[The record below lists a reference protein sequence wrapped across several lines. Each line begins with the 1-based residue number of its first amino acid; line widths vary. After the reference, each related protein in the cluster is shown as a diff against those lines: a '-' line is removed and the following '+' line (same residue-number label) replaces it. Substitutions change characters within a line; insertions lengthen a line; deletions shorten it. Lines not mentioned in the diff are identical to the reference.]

1 VTAVAETGS
10 ITHGAARARLSL
22 PSASGRIRSLERT
35 LGVTLFD
42 RGRRGVTLTPAG
54 QVLLRHSRAVCHA
67 VDQLRAEL
75 DEYAQGHGATVRV
88 QANTAATASIMP
100 TAAVSFLAV
109 YPHAR
114 IDLEERPSHRI
125 VTAVAERRADL
136 GIVADSV
143 DLGQLETRVIR
154 PDPLVVV
161 TLPDNP
167 LARHSQVPYA
177 DVLGRAFVGL
187 NGANPLQEHL
197 ETHALPLG
205 TQPRYR
211 VRLPSIDAACHAV
224 AGGIGIAILPWYSV
238 RRWLTNGVLVATAL
252 AEPWAARR
260 LVACF
265 TSDRDLSDTAL
276 ALRDHLLAH
285 AGVEDEPLSGG
296 EPVWLTLPPTTPPSC
311 TALSLM
317 STADAP
323 K

>member
-42 RGRRGVTLTPAG
+42 RGRRGVVLTPAG
-54 QVLLRHSRAVCHA
+54 QVLLRHARTVCHA

-75 DEYAQGHGATVRV
+75 DEYAQGHGGTVRV
-88 QANTAATASIMP
+88 QANTAATEGVMSA
-100 TAAVSFLAV
+100 AAVSFLAM

-125 VTAVAERRADL
+125 VAAVAERRVDL

-143 DLGQLETRVIR
+143 DLGQLETRVVR

-161 TLPDNP
+161 TRPDDP
-167 LARHSQVPYA
+167 LARLAEVPYA

-187 NGANPLQEHL
+187 DSANPLQEHL

-205 TQPRYR
+205 AQPRYR
-211 VRLPSIDAACHAV
+211 VRLPGIDAACHGV
-224 AGGIGIAILPWYSV
+224 AGGIGIAVLPRYSV
-238 RRWLTNGVLVATAL
+238 RRWLSSGALAAVTL

-265 TSDRDLSDTAL
+265 TSDRDLSDTAR

-285 AGVEDEPLSGG
+285 AGDEDDYDEPSSGG
-296 EPVWLTLPPTTPPSC
+296 EP
-311 TALSLM
+311 A
-317 STADAP
+317 
-323 K
+323 

>member
-42 RGRRGVTLTPAG
+42 RGRRGVALTPAG
-54 QVLLRHSRAVCHA
+54 QVLLRHARTVCHA
-67 VDQLRAEL
+67 VDELRAEL
-75 DEYAQGHGATVRV
+75 DEYAQGHGGTVRV
-88 QANTAATASIMP
+88 QANTAATEGVMSA
-100 TAAVSFLAV
+100 AAVSFLAM

-125 VTAVAERRADL
+125 VTAVAERRVDL

-143 DLGQLETRVIR
+143 DLGQLETRVVR

-161 TLPDNP
+161 TRPDDP
-167 LARHSQVPYA
+167 LARLAEVPYA

-187 NGANPLQEHL
+187 DSANPLQEHL

-224 AGGIGIAILPWYSV
+224 AGGIGIAVLPRYSV
-238 RRWLTNGVLVATAL
+238 RRWLSSGALAAVTL
-252 AEPWAARR
+252 AEPWATRR

-265 TSDRDLSDTAL
+265 TSDRDLSDTAR
-276 ALRDHLLAH
+276 ALRDHLLAR
-285 AGVEDEPLSGG
+285 AGDEDDKDEPPSGG
-296 EPVWLTLPPTTPPSC
+296 EP
-311 TALSLM
+311 A
-317 STADAP
+317 
-323 K
+323 